1 MDELDPQV
9 KVLLEQL
16 SAGASQQSAPALS
29 MKEKI
34 AAIRQ
39 RMGALAAFGFPSE
52 PVSKV
57 SDLDIPGPYGQIPV
71 RLYVPNTGQA
81 ITTPVAVL
89 IYYHGGGFVAG
100 DLESHDTLLRAL
112 ANRGRCLVVSVA
124 YRGARQPRRD
134 RHSKN
139 GPKRSRSPRRLIRTR
154 LRLRA
159 MSAVR
164 SLSA

>member
-57 SDLDIPGPYGQIPV
+57 SDLDIPGPSGHIPV
-71 RLYVPNTGQA
+71 RLYVPNMGQA
-81 ITTPVAVL
+81 NTRPVAVL
-89 IYYHGGGFVAG
+89 IYYHGEV
-100 DLESHDTLLRAL
+100 SLR
-112 ANRGRCLVVSVA
+112 V
-124 YRGARQPRRD
+124 
-134 RHSKN
+134 
-139 GPKRSRSPRRLIRTR
+139 I
-154 LRLRA
+154 
-159 MSAVR
+159 
-164 SLSA
+164 

>member
-52 PVSKV
+52 PVYSRATCHPFDGPGVRFALSKISKSGLHYRQYHNV
-57 SDLDIPGPYGQIPV
+57 IKGALLPRFARMSLIDLMIVGTLNHRVPGSSPGAPTKKP
-71 RLYVPNTGQA
+71 LSPS
-81 ITTPVAVL
+81 
-89 IYYHGGGFVAG
+89 GF
-100 DLESHDTLLRAL
+100 
-112 ANRGRCLVVSVA
+112 
-124 YRGARQPRRD
+124 
-134 RHSKN
+134 
-139 GPKRSRSPRRLIRTR
+139 
-154 LRLRA
+154 
-159 MSAVR
+159 
-164 SLSA
+164 